1 WDDSHVSLW
10 LSTTLP
16 PSISHTYAPL
26 FASNDIRGNVL
37 LEVDQ
42 QALKEMGVR
51 SVGDRVKICVA
62 VKGLRGRVAA

>member
-10 LSTTLP
+10 LSQSLP
-16 PSISHTYAPL
+16 PSISTLYAPL
-26 FASNDIRGNVL
+26 FASNDIRGSVL

-42 QALKEMGVR
+42 LALKEMGVR

-62 VKGLRGRVAA
+62 IKGLRGR